1 MGDWQDKTDNVMRIC
16 RDTFTSVILYTPK
29 LLAQRELKGIFDE
42 AYILVEILDGAPVSS
57 VRPRLGL
64 RLLDLDF
71 YPQNFDD
78 VTINGTDYKVV
89 DVQPDG
95 EAGIQLMLQK
105 DD

>member
-1 MGDWQDKTDNVMRIC
+1 MGSWQDKTDNVMRIC
-16 RDTFTSVILYTPK
+16 RDTFTTIVQYTPK
-29 LLAQRELKGIFDE
+29 TLPQRELKGIFDE
-42 AYILVEILDGAPVSS
+42 AYQVVEILDGAPVSS

-78 VTINGTDYKVV
+78 VLINGVNYKVT
-89 DVQPDG
+89 DIQPDG
-95 EAGIQLMLQK
+95 EAGIQLMLHK